1 MAENTDEFELID
13 TIPSEMYDDF
23 VQKATHNGEPFYIV
37 FDKEGLK
44 KELGFSS
51 YTDMESFCDDIFG
64 EWNWGYDDQYITCDF
79 CGEIINLEDYGGD
92 YWIDYEYYGGVCG
105 NCVRTT
111 NRATEAYL
119 EYLTNNPDAVNT
131 LLDTGTLTEYGYTQL
146 EGEYQYGSFGRRE
159 SPRHIL
165 DNLLAKYP
173 QGEFIFDLVSNRY
186 ATQYTVWAKEGYD
199 REVLDDE
206 EE

>member
-1 MAENTDEFELID
+1 MAEKDSEFELID
-13 TIPSEMYDDF
+13 DIPTDLYDDF
-23 VQKATHNGEPFYIV
+23 VQKATYNGEPFYIV

-51 YTDMESFCDDIFG
+51 TSDMESFCDDLFG
-64 EWNWGYDDQYITCDF
+64 DWNWGYDDQYISCDF

-92 YWIDYEYYGGVCG
+92 YWIDYDYYGGVCG
-105 NCVRTT
+105 NCVR
-111 NRATEAYL
+111 NASRATLAYI
-119 EYLTNNPDAVNT
+119 EHLTNNYEAVNS
-131 LLDTGTLTEYGYTQL
+131 LLPTDKLKEYGFIQL
-146 EGEYQYGSFGRRE
+146 EGVYEWGSYGRRE
-159 SPRHIL
+159 SPRQIL

-173 QGEFIFDLVSNRY
+173 SGEFIFDLISNRY

-199 REVLDDE
+199 REVVTDE